1 MLISEIILEN
11 FMSYEYARIP
21 LKPGVNLICGP
32 NGAGKSS
39 ILLGISVALGQS
51 YTERSKRL
59 SDLIRWGKD
68 IGRVTIVL
76 NNSRVKGRRP
86 VPKIDRDQIYLT
98 RVLRRDGKY
107 WFEINNVA
115 ASKADVLRLLS
126 RFNIDP
132 DNMLIIMHQDMAEQ
146 FVMLSP
152 QEKLKLVEAAVGLE
166 AYRRNVL
173 EAQKKLS
180 RIISQEES
188 LNKMLESAEQT
199 LNYWR
204 EQYERYQEKKQ
215 LMLKRR
221 FLERELAWA
230 KVARKEEEVE
240 EIRRE
245 IEEKKTSLE
254 RIEESIEKHEA
265 SLESIQKEIA
275 NLKNKWQSLFD
286 GRIALEREKVKHDF
300 NVSRSREI
308 TESLKEVF
316 EGGIRSLR
324 NLSKIIPQMN
334 ENKVKTNLAY
344 DGSQEIEAAGIFKD
358 LSYWFSTLK
367 SKIEKIES
375 LAEISSIK
383 LADLEIR
390 LLDVKDE
397 MYRVETKINEL
408 TNNLIENKVNIAV
421 LSYQKN
427 EILHSLKTLNGK
439 LNNSLTNLKEAIKR
453 AEELGPRI
461 VALRKPEEI
470 LDEIRVMDGRLS
482 AMADVSEDV
491 ERMYES
497 YSRLH
502 LELKEKARV
511 AAENRRKT
519 LEEINV
525 RMEKWRSVINSLL
538 ESVNM
543 EYQNILSQVAATGFI
558 HLINENDIEAAG
570 LEIYVG
576 FKGSP
581 PIPLNIYSQSGG
593 ERSTATMAFLLAL
606 QKHIK
611 SPFRAIDEYDVH
623 MDPRNREII
632 ANLLIS
638 AVKNEGAQYL
648 AITPNQMFFE
658 GKEVHIITVQ
668 NVDGK
673 SLIREVD

>member
-51 YTERSKRL
+51 YTERSKKL

-76 NNSRVKGRRP
+76 NNSKVKGRRP

-126 RFNIDP
+126 RFNVDP

-166 AYRRNVL
+166 AYRRNVI
-173 EAQKKLS
+173 EARKKLS

-199 LNYWR
+199 LSYWR

-230 KVARKEEEVE
+230 KVARREEEVE
-240 EIRRE
+240 EIHGE
-245 IEEKKTSLE
+245 IEKKKASLE
-254 RIEESIEKHEA
+254 RIEGAIKKHEE
-265 SLESIQKEIA
+265 SLESIQKEMA
-275 NLKNKWQSLFD
+275 GLKDEWRNLFD
-286 GRIALEREKVKHDF
+286 ERIALERERVKHDF

-308 TESLKEVF
+308 METLKEIF
-316 EGGIRSLR
+316 EGGMKSLR
-324 NLSKIIPQMN
+324 NLSRIIPQADKN
-334 ENKVKTNLAY
+334 RVKPNLAY
-344 DGSQEIEAAGIFKD
+344 NGSQEMEATSIFKD
-358 LSYWFSTLK
+358 LSYWFSALK
-367 SKIEKIES
+367 SKMEEMKS
-375 LAEISSIK
+375 LAEVSSIK
-383 LADLEIR
+383 LADLDLK
-390 LLDVKDE
+390 LLDVKDK
-397 MYRVETKINEL
+397 MHKLETRINEL
-408 TNNLIENKVNIAV
+408 TNNLIESKVSIAV
-421 LSYQKN
+421 LNYQKN
-427 EILHSLKTLNGK
+427 EILGSLETLNRN

-453 AEELGPRI
+453 AEELGPRV

-470 LDEIRVMDGRLS
+470 LDEIRIMDGRLS

-497 YSRLH
+497 YSRLY

-538 ESVNM
+538 ESVNA
-543 EYQNILSQVAATGFI
+543 EYQNILSQVAAAGFI
-558 HLINENDIEAAG
+558 RLINENDIEAAG

-658 GKEVHIITVQ
+658 GKNVHIITVQ

-673 SLIREVD
+673 SLVREVD

>member
-76 NNSRVKGRRP
+76 NNSKVKGRRP
-86 VPKIDRDQIYLT
+86 VPKINKDQIYLT

-146 FVMLSP
+146 FVTLSP

-230 KVARKEEEVE
+230 KVARKEEEVG

-245 IEEKKTSLE
+245 MEEKETSLK
-254 RIEESIEKHEA
+254 RIEESIKKHEA

-286 GRIALEREKVKHDF
+286 ERIALEREKVKHDF
-300 NVSRSREI
+300 IVSRSREI

-316 EGGIRSLR
+316 EGGIRNLR
-324 NLSKIIPQMN
+324 NLSKVIPQVN
-334 ENKVKTNLAY
+334 KNKVKTNLAY

-367 SKIEKIES
+367 SKIEEMEN

-439 LNNSLTNLKEAIKR
+439 LNNSLKNLKEAIKR

-497 YSRLH
+497 YSRLY
-502 LELKEKARV
+502 LELKEKAKV

-538 ESVNM
+538 ESVNT

-658 GKEVHIITVQ
+658 GKDVHIITVQ